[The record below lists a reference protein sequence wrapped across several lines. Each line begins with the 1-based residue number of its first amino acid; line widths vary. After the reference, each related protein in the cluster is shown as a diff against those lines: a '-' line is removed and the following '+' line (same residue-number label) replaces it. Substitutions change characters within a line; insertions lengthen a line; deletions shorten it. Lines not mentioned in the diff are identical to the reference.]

1 MLVSRSVHYD
11 SHRGYLTRRRKPGIG
26 GAIRYLVQS
35 YEGGV
40 RVLCQES
47 ANYYER

>member
-1 MLVSRSVHYD
+1 MLVSRSVRFD
-11 SHRGYLTRRRKPGIG
+11 SQRGYLTRRRKPGIEKMF
-26 GAIRYLVQS
+26 RCLVQS
-35 YEGGV
+35 YEDGV